1 MNLMKIDVF
10 YNKGIEENNRE
21 KKYLE
26 RAIKAINGVQNYF
39 AFTLSNNCPDDLDSL
54 NDTSVNWGVIST
66 VLRNKAR
73 ECAEVFVTDR
83 PFVDNWFSHE
93 ESDFSILTIYDW
105 EQHFAPPSLEAYII
119 FQLAQAA
126 MCFTADLSEG
136 LELNMSHYPSKG
148 CMFDIC
154 YDKRDIKL
162 GMIGGAICSEC
173 KGLLRQYGV
182 QDRPIEAIEKM
193 LSYVR
198 NIAIGKPVQLA
209 DNTAFVV
216 MRYTSNDEN
225 DHAFE
230 YGIKVALEELGV
242 KCDRADT
249 RLQSGP
255 LLHKIIQSIKRSRY
269 IIAKVDQDNLNVFYE
284 LGLAMGLEKDVIL
297 IAERELV
304 LNLPSDL
311 KNWECITYTKGDYNS
326 LKNNIIRFFEDNYE
340 YINI

>member
-1 MNLMKIDVF
+1 MIINVS

-21 KKYLE
+21 KKFLE

-39 AFTLSNNCPDDLDSL
+39 AFILSNSCSDDLGSL
-54 NDTSVNWGVIST
+54 NNSSVDWDAVSK
-66 VLRNKAR
+66 VLRNSKR

-93 ESDFSILTIYDW
+93 ESDFSILSIYDW
-105 EQHFAPPSLEAYII
+105 EQSFAPPSLEVYII

-126 MCFTADLSEG
+126 MCFTADLSEE
-136 LELNMSHYPSKG
+136 LALNMTHYPSKG
-148 CMFDIC
+148 CMFDMC
-154 YDKRDIKL
+154 YDKSDIKL

-182 QDRPIEAIEKM
+182 QDRPIEAIEKI

-198 NIAIGKPVQLA
+198 NIAIGQPVQLA

-216 MRYTSNDEN
+216 MRFTHNDEN
-225 DHAFE
+225 DHAYE
-230 YGIKVALEELGV
+230 YGIKGALEELGIN
-242 KCDRADT
+242 CDRADKT
-249 RLQSGP
+249 LQSGP
-255 LLHKIIQSIKRSRY
+255 LLHKIIQSIRRSRY

-297 IAERELV
+297 IAEQELV

-311 KNWECITYTKGDYNS
+311 KNWECITYKKGDYNG
-326 LKNNIIRFFEDNYE
+326 LKSNIIRFFKDNYE